1 MKNLLHF
8 VIILFASSLFLISC
22 ESSKKSKY
30 SSRIKKIQSTK
41 LANTLVT
48 KHTTKYKDEIKKET
62 KKEIPPPKKIVKK
75 VVKKSKINKP
85 EGNELGE
92 KYTNQ
97 ILGTWHLDTIS
108 VGSVTIPA
116 SVIGEEALLQFTK
129 NGQLTATSGEV
140 QHINKFNIVD
150 NQIASTSIENNEVQ
164 LISIAFISQK
174 KLVLEIMADD
184 MLSRLVFSP
193 SL

>member
-1 MKNLLHF
+1 MKNLFYFIF
-8 VIILFASSLFLISC
+8 VLLLSSLFFISC
-22 ESSKKSKY
+22 ETSKKSKY
-30 SSRIKKIQSTK
+30 SNRIKKIQSTK

-48 KHTTKYKDEIKKET
+48 KHTSKYKEEIKKEA
-62 KKEIPPPKKIVKK
+62 KKPLPPPKKIVKRGE
-75 VVKKSKINKP
+75 KKPKINKP
-85 EGNELGE
+85 EINELGE

-116 SVIGEEALLQFTK
+116 SVIGEDALLQFTK

-140 QHINKFNIVD
+140 QNINKFNIVD
-150 NQIASTSIENNEVQ
+150 NQIESTSIENNEVQ